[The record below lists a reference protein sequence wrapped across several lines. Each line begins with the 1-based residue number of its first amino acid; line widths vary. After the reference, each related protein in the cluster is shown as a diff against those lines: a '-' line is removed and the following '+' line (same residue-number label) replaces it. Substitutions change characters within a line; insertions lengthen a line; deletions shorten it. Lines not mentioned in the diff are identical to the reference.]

1 MELAVKSHL
10 RARGYSLKHLMG
22 IGHSLC
28 RALSQAASTGMAPPP
43 DRVQRI
49 FAFAET
55 VHFRNEYRY
64 PHLHKPLVIEGMAWS
79 SLAPGL

>member
-1 MELAVKSHL
+1 
-10 RARGYSLKHLMG
+10 
-22 IGHSLC
+22 
-28 RALSQAASTGMAPPP
+28 MAPPP